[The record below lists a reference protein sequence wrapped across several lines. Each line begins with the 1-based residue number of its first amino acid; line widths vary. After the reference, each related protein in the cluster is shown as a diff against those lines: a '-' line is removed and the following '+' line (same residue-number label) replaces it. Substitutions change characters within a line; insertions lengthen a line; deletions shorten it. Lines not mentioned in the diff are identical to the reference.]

1 MSAARILP
9 MQPQPQP
16 KPGPPP
22 ACQRLRHEWAR
33 DHDRGVGFRCRCCP
47 AVGVV
52 CPGCDGRRDV
62 DSPSSFARIPC
73 GRCGAVGILEVVEIT
88 AAEVAVLVRDQDR
101 LRIADELWSM
111 QGHGESLISIVDAIN
126 ATVMSGLRAAHGAR
140 ERDELEDTGIFPGPL
155 VTPADL
161 AAIDDAT

>member
-1 MSAARILP
+1 MSGARTLP
-9 MQPQPQP
+9 MQPQP

-22 ACQRLRHEWAR
+22 ACPRLRHEWAR
-33 DHDRGVGFRCRCCP
+33 DGGRGVGLRCKRCP

-52 CPGCDGRRDV
+52 CPDCDGRREIDDV
-62 DSPSSFARIPC
+62 SSFYKIPC
-73 GRCGAVGILEVVEIT
+73 PRCGATGIVEVVEIT
-88 AAEVAVLVRDQDR
+88 AAEVAVLVRDQNR

-140 ERDELEDTGIFPGPL
+140 ERDELEDTGEFPAL
-155 VTPADL
+155 VVDGG
-161 AAIDDAT
+161 